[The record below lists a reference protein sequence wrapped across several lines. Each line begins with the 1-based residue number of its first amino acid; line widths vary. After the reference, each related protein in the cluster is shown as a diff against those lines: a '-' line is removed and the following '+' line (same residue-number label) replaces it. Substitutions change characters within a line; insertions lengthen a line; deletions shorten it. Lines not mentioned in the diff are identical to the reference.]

1 MIIRHTL
8 PYKAYTKIDRYVFT
22 HSELTDGAKVL
33 YGYLCGLRNG
43 AAFSDRYIRR
53 ALNTSE
59 SVLTRR
65 KKELKNADLI
75 LVDQLSPKVYVI
87 YIGHTKLKASEVKEN
102 WLQEDNL

>member
-22 HSELTDGAKVL
+22 NPDLTDGAKVL

-43 AAFSDRYIRR
+43 AAFSDNYIKK
-53 ALNTSE
+53 ALKTSQ

-65 KKELKNADLI
+65 KKELKAADLI
-75 LVDQLSPKVYVI
+75 LVEQISPKVYVV
-87 YIGHTKLKASEVKEN
+87 YIGHTKLPATEVKKN
-102 WLQEDNL
+102 WSTEDNL